1 MLHQA
6 EASKDKYSSFSLVRA
21 LSRFFSF
28 SRQVFMRSLVPK
40 TPAKPVYDP
49 LSAEKQL
56 WRKMGVKAN
65 GVFGVPNEYEG
76 WQATATADPSSLKHL
91 PDYVKRAEEEL
102 GGGAVANAAN
112 GWHSHP
118 IVPSRWRARAV
129 AVADD
134 NYSQPASVS
143 PPPSS
148 SPSSPYART
157 VGSYVAPPAAA
168 PAAEAVAVR
177 EGLDGNVNAQTL
189 QSIVK
194 AAVAKAL
201 KARKAQEKQDDAHK
215 QHVLAEDAPTATPVA
230 GQTKIVWATA
240 VPVTS
245 TRPKSIRMSASSEV
259 GVASAPTPASDFAAS
274 DADKASAGG
283 ASESDAVA
291 LVKQMA
297 QTFES
302 TRQAVRTAEQQQQ
315 RLAAGSD
322 GNGGDAASLRRQRS
336 ALLDEEAIAKPRD
349 RLLEDTE
356 AVQISKLK
364 NEVKKMKEQ
373 QRVQRLK
380 RQVDRLK
387 SNLRSRGYHYHN
399 KASTHSLAS
408 ANSDE
413 GDEFS
418 ADADA
423 SDEAGHDSGVEGDVG
438 GDAEEG
444 ADVKS
449 KEEDAEVKG
458 TEETGKLPE
467 YRTMRVCD
475 GLGCSTQVV
484 PQAGP
489 PHVVTEESIK
499 QELEGKSLMDTL
511 FPDPNTWESEVHL
524 NAKGQIRAD
533 HDDPHG

>member
-1 MLHQA
+1 
-6 EASKDKYSSFSLVRA
+6 
-21 LSRFFSF
+21 
-28 SRQVFMRSLVPK
+28 
-40 TPAKPVYDP
+40 
-49 LSAEKQL
+49 
-56 WRKMGVKAN
+56 
-65 GVFGVPNEYEG
+65 
-76 WQATATADPSSLKHL
+76 
-91 PDYVKRAEEEL
+91 
-102 GGGAVANAAN
+102 
-112 GWHSHP
+112 
-118 IVPSRWRARAV
+118 
-129 AVADD
+129 
-134 NYSQPASVS
+134 
-143 PPPSS
+143 
-148 SPSSPYART
+148 
-157 VGSYVAPPAAA
+157 VAPPAAA
-168 PAAEAVAVR
+168 PAAEAVAAR

-189 QSIVK
+189 QSIVE

-201 KARKAQEKQDDAHK
+201 KARKAQEKQDHAHK
-215 QHVLAEDAPTATPVA
+215 QHVHAEDAPTATPVA

-259 GVASAPTPASDFAAS
+259 GVASAPTVAPTPASDFAAS

-291 LVKQMA
+291 LVKQLA

-302 TRQAVRTAEQQQQ
+302 TRQAVHKAEQQQQ

-380 RQVDRLK
+380 RQVERLK

-408 ANSDE
+408 TNSDASE
-413 GDEFS
+413 ESS
-418 ADADA
+418 ADTDA